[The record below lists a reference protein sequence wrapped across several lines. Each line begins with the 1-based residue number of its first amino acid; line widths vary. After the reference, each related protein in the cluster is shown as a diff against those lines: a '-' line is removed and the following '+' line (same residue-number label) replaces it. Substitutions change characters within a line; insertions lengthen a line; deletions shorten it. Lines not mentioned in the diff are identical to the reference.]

1 MDTRRQQ
8 KIASVIKEVFSDILL
23 RHGKNIYGSA
33 LVTVTKV
40 KPTSDLGLVRFYLSI
55 YNTANADEVLEK
67 FEEKKFEIK
76 KLLAEKLRHHLRIV
90 PQIEF
95 FKDDTLDYVQHI
107 EEVFQKIKQEDELL
121 KSEIATALKP
131 KSETNSQKQIQKP
144 KRKTGLQKKKLK
156 T

>member
-33 LVTVTKV
+33 FVTVTKV

-67 FEEKKFEIK
+67 FKEKKFELK

-95 FKDDTLDYVQHI
+95 FKDDTLDYVQQI
-107 EEVFQKIKQEDELL
+107 EEVFRKIKQADELL
-121 KSEIATALKP
+121 KSEILNS
-131 KSETNSQKQIQKP
+131 KSEKNSVLSTRSKKPNSKKKQIA
-144 KRKTGLQKKKLK
+144 KRKAK
-156 T
+156 